1 MRITR
6 QKFFDFSERS
16 KTIDEKLLSFKNR
29 YVTRVSIRWGVH
41 TATRNTTPEVKLER
55 FLSSLGKNEKKMLPP
70 PNPIGGVGCNN
81 QFPFHHHNRRNNNSF
96 RGRNR
101 NFNGKRGGGR
111 ATTRLGEKSSNRI
124 QIPRGNRTT
133 AINRRIRIQTQTL
146 LLPFRRRLLERK
158 SLLVVALGAG
168 GKKNFPVGPPRRP
181 PGPRK
186 PWKGVQI
193 RSPKR

>member
-1 MRITR
+1 MFENHPTR
-6 QKFFDFSERS
+6 NA
-16 KTIDEKLLSFKNR
+16 SFKNR
-29 YVTRVSIRWGVH
+29 YITRVILLWGVH
-41 TATRNTTPEVKLER
+41 TVL
-55 FLSSLGKNEKKMLPP
+55 SLGKNKE
-70 PNPIGGVGCNN
+70 NVTTTDPIGGVGFNSSNN

-96 RGRNR
+96 RGRNT

-124 QIPRGNRTT
+124 RIPRGNRTT
-133 AINRRIRIQTQTL
+133 AINRRIQIQTQTL

-158 SLLVVALGAG
+158 SLLGVALGAG

>member
-1 MRITR
+1 MLGLTTN
-6 QKFFDFSERS
+6 FHFTTTTGGTTTVLEGG
-16 KTIDEKLLSFKNR
+16 TGTL
-29 YVTRVSIRWGVH
+29 
-41 TATRNTTPEVKLER
+41 TASAEE
-55 FLSSLGKNEKKMLPP
+55 
-70 PNPIGGVGCNN
+70 
-81 QFPFHHHNRRNNNSF
+81 
-96 RGRNR
+96 
-101 NFNGKRGGGR
+101 GR

-124 QIPRGNRTT
+124 RIPRGNRTT